1 MQTLKKTVANLLRD
15 IANKIDANT
24 CEISEEEL
32 FDIAKNI
39 SHVAISKE
47 SSCKYLNL
55 GRSRFDDL
63 VRDGKLPKGRKRVG
77 FKELVWY
84 KDELDDF
91 IAKNR

>member
-15 IANKIDANT
+15 IANKLDTNT

-47 SSCKYLNL
+47 SSCKHLNL

-84 KDELDDF
+84 KDELDEY